1 MEWTIATRGRC
12 FPKGM
17 LASLLWG
24 GEGVAFLQHRQAKAT
39 VGQLC
44 VEGDGQINEMHV

>member
-1 MEWTIATRGRC
+1 MEWIFATQGRC
-12 FPKGM
+12 IPKVMIG
-17 LASLLWG
+17 SLLWG

-44 VEGDGQINEMHV
+44 VDGDGRINEMHV